1 MDMVGDVK
9 CYHCGHISGQVEGTK
24 ESKAAK
30 LVLTSF
36 TPRPGYKGPNLK
48 AGDKL
53 RCERCEGPVFLE
65 DLRKKPLEILPSV
78 LPATPKQPK
87 RSRGKAA

>member
-9 CYHCGHISGQVEGTK
+9 CYHCGHVSGQVEETK
-24 ESKAAK
+24 ESKETK
-30 LVLTSF
+30 LILTTF
-36 TPRPGYKGPNLK
+36 NPRPGYKGPKYK
-48 AGDKL
+48 AGDRL

-65 DLRKKPLEILPSV
+65 DLRKKPLDILPTG
-78 LPATPKQPK
+78 LPAGTKQPK

>member
-1 MDMVGDVK
+1 MDMIGDVK

-24 ESKAAK
+24 EGKEKK
-30 LVLTSF
+30 LLLTSF
-36 TPRPGYKGPNLK
+36 TPRQGYQGPKYKPGDN
-48 AGDKL
+48 L

-65 DLRKKPLEILPSV
+65 DLRRKPLEILPTV
-78 LPATPKQPK
+78 VPAVAKLPK